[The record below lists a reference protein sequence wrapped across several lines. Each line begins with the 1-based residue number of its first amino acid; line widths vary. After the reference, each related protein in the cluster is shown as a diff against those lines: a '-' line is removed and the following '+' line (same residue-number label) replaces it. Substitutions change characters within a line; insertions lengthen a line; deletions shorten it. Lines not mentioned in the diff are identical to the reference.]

1 MVYVKVGCCHPYCLL
16 CTYVNDI
23 IVQLRTKRLGYCIG
37 DLYLGCVI
45 YADDLILMSSSLT
58 VLQRM
63 IDVCVSEATSELD
76 MSFNAKKS
84 AIIRVGRGF
93 KNECKAVKLCG
104 TDIPYESSTRP
115 ISWCIFVCC
124 QTIQNECK
132 TSQSI
137 ILQVPKSTPE

>member
-1 MVYVKVGCCHPYCLL
+1 MVYVNVGCCLPYCLL

-76 MSFNAKKS
+76 MSSNAKKS
-84 AIIRVGRGF
+84 TIIRVSRGYN
-93 KNECKAVKLCG
+93 KNLAVASKSLVSCAHNTSRAFIG
-104 TDIPYESSTRP
+104 LITPRP
-115 ISWCIFVCC
+115 L
-124 QTIQNECK
+124 N
-132 TSQSI
+132 
-137 ILQVPKSTPE
+137 LG